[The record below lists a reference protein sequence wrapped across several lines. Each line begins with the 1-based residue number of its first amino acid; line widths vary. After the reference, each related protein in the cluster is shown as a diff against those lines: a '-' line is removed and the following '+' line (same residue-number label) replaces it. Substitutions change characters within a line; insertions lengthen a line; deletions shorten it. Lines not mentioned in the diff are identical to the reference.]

1 MASSSPR
8 ASSYR
13 WEQRVFRW
21 RELVATLE
29 ALEDRKPIT
38 PEALREA
45 VQLYPELARDLASAR
60 QEAPG
65 SRLTVELEDYYQ
77 RLHRALFRAPRLRLD
92 DTLRF
97 LRNDLPALAQGLRLQ
112 ILSLGL
118 AFVFFAVAGWWLVST
133 FPELASLFASDEM
146 IETVEG
152 GKLWTSGLL
161 NIMPSSVLSVEIF
174 TNNVMV
180 ALFALCLGALYGLGT
195 LYILALNG
203 LMLGGIFAF
212 TAQHGLADDLFEF
225 VIAHGVVELS
235 IIVIASAIG
244 FSIGEALA
252 RPGELQRSEAFRR
265 AVQRGMRLMLPCL
278 VFLIGAG
285 FIEGYISPDPG
296 FALWMRVLVGVGY
309 FLLFIFFLNGWYWR
323 VLPHAFMAKPS
334 EFSHRDRAAEMR

>member
-1 MASSSPR
+1 M
-8 ASSYR
+8 
-13 WEQRVFRW
+13 
-21 RELVATLE
+21 
-29 ALEDRKPIT
+29 
-38 PEALREA
+38 
-45 VQLYPELARDLASAR
+45 
-60 QEAPG
+60 
-65 SRLTVELEDYYQ
+65 ELEGYYQ
-77 RLHRALFRAPRLRLD
+77 RLHRALFRTPRIRLN
-92 DTLRF
+92 DTLSF
-97 LRNDLPALAQGLRLQ
+97 LRNELPALARGLRLQ

-118 AFVFFAVAGWWLVST
+118 AFVFFALAGWWLVSA

-161 NIMPSSVLSVEIF
+161 NVMPSSVLSVEIF

-180 ALFALCLGALYGLGT
+180 ALFAMCLGVLYGLGT

-244 FSIGEALA
+244 FSIGESLA
-252 RPGELQRSEAFRR
+252 RPGELRRSESFRR
-265 AVQRGMRLMLPCL
+265 AVQRGMKLMLPCL

-285 FIEGYISPDPG
+285 FIEGYISPDPAFG
-296 FALWMRVLVGVGY
+296 LWTRVLVGIGY
-309 FLLFIFFLNGWYWR
+309 FLIFLVFLNGWYWS
-323 VLPHAFMAKPS
+323 VLTNAYVPKPLGS
-334 EFSHRDRAAEMR
+334 PAPRPRG